1 MITIR
6 QIQELK
12 EIDHYSPLEKAIH
25 TICIVDGRNI
35 DEVEEM
41 KVYDLFNRFNEIM
54 DNLKFEDVIQL
65 RFKVKGR
72 RFRMIPNAME
82 MQGQHFISLQQFDS
96 TDTLPNLHRI
106 MAMLSEEVNILGRA
120 KKVKNL
126 GVQFEEVSNLFLDL
140 PYQIAYGYTLFF
152 SRLYPKLLDATQI
165 YLSQMVKELKAKAE
179 MQYKG
184 GLNS

>member
-41 KVYDLFNRFNEIM
+41 KVYDLFNRFNAIM

-65 RFKVKGR
+65 RFKIKGR

-106 MAMLSEEVNILGRA
+106 MAMLSEEVNIFGRA
-120 KKVKNL
+120 KKIKNL

-165 YLSQMVKELKAKAE
+165 YLTEMVKELKAKAI
-179 MQYKG
+179 KLKDG
-184 GLNS
+184 SNS

>member
-1 MITIR
+1 MITIK

-12 EIDHYSPLEKAIH
+12 EIDHYTPLEKAIH
-25 TICIVDGRNI
+25 TICIMDNRNI
-35 DEVEEM
+35 DDVEEM

-72 RFRMIPNAME
+72 RFRMIPNATQ

-106 MAMLSEEVNILGRA
+106 MAMLSEEVNILGRP
-120 KKVKNL
+120 KKIKNL
-126 GVQFEEVSNLFLDL
+126 GVQFEEVSNLFLHL

-152 SRLYPKLLDATQI
+152 SRLYPKLLDATQT
-165 YLSQMVKELKAKAE
+165 YLSQMVENLKVKAME
-179 MQYKG
+179 YKD

>member
-6 QIQELK
+6 HIQELK

-25 TICIVDGRNI
+25 TICIVDGRDI

-41 KVYDLFNRFNEIM
+41 KVYDLFNRFNTIM
-54 DNLKFEDVIQL
+54 DNLKFEDTIQL
-65 RFKVKGR
+65 RFKIKGR

-82 MQGQHFISLQQFDS
+82 MQGQHFISLQQFNSD
-96 TDTLPNLHRI
+96 DTLPNLHRI
-106 MAMLSEEVNILGRA
+106 MAMMSEEVNIFGRP
-120 KKVKNL
+120 KKIKNL
-126 GVQFEEVSNLFLDL
+126 GVQFEEVSNLFLHL

-152 SRLYPKLLDATQI
+152 SRLYPKLLDATQT
-165 YLSQMVKELKAKAE
+165 YLSQMVESLKAKAME
-179 MQYKG
+179 YKD

>member
-54 DNLKFEDVIQL
+54 DSLKFEDVIQL
-65 RFKVKGR
+65 RFKIKGR
-72 RFRMIPNAME
+72 RFRMIPNATQ
-82 MQGQHFISLQQFDS
+82 MQGQHFVALQQFDS
-96 TDTLPNLHRI
+96 TERLTNLHRI
-106 MAMLSEEVNILGRA
+106 MAMLSEEVNIFGRP

-152 SRLYPKLLDATQI
+152 SHLYPKLLDATQI
-165 YLSQMVKELKAKAE
+165 YLSQMVKELKAKVE
-179 MQYKG
+179 MQYKD